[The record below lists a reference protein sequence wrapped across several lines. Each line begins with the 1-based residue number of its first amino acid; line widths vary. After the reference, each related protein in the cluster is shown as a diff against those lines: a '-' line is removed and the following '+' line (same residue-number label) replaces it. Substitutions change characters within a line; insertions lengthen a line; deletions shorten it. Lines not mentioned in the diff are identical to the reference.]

1 MIKVMEQVYKSQGM
15 ALNVTD
21 LAEAC
26 KNLSQAE
33 VTKKFVEAA
42 SFMLSTTLGSGKNAK
57 PAKRTG
63 QPLWE
68 AKKLAAG
75 QWLSQTA
82 YYCVQKVDGNTIT
95 VLNSHG
101 NQLMVSKDIL
111 EQMESADHFKTQV
124 VATMTQ
130 LVEVL
135 EAAQDTIFTVV
146 FKKQPKADELAN
158 ELSTANIADF
168 QNATKLSQFAKSVIE
183 GATCQMTCYLVTL
196 QNILGRSTVIDLN
209 AKTAEKFRQI
219 DHRTIESII
228 LRNVKYVLKKSGVKG
243 EAFTEVAIVKNEP
256 KWDFTNLAVGNWFS
270 TTNYFNVKVV
280 SGDKIQTRCDGK
292 DITVSSDIM
301 EYEMNNS
308 AVYAKEEKESLTH
321 VAELLAGART
331 QSFTATFRTKVDEK
345 ECLDQ
350 L

>member
-1 MIKVMEQVYKSQGM
+1 MIKVMEDVYKSKGM
-15 ALNVTD
+15 TLNVTD
-21 LAEAC
+21 LADAC

-42 SFMLSTTLGSGKNAK
+42 SFMLSTTLGSGKGGQ

-101 NQLMVSKDIL
+101 NQLIVSKDIL

-146 FKKQPKADELAN
+146 FKK
-158 ELSTANIADF
+158 
-168 QNATKLSQFAKSVIE
+168 
-183 GATCQMTCYLVTL
+183 
-196 QNILGRSTVIDLN
+196 
-209 AKTAEKFRQI
+209 
-219 DHRTIESII
+219 
-228 LRNVKYVLKKSGVKG
+228 
-243 EAFTEVAIVKNEP
+243 
-256 KWDFTNLAVGNWFS
+256 
-270 TTNYFNVKVV
+270 
-280 SGDKIQTRCDGK
+280 
-292 DITVSSDIM
+292 
-301 EYEMNNS
+301 
-308 AVYAKEEKESLTH
+308 
-321 VAELLAGART
+321 
-331 QSFTATFRTKVDEK
+331 
-345 ECLDQ
+345 
-350 L
+350 